1 MYALSCGNYR
11 AAVDPILFF
20 TKFLGRNPTAFTFDN
35 ASLNAEDLL
44 APQ

>member
-35 ASLNAEDLL
+35 APLNAEDLL
-44 APQ
+44 ASQ